1 MVARSAKLILR
12 SLQKKGFVVRT
23 GHHFMLALHVD
34 GLYKGINTYIS
45 HGRKDY
51 GDSLLASMSKQLHLS
66 KQELLS
72 FIDCQMSGD
81 DYLNL
86 MRERGQLM

>member
-1 MVARSAKLILR
+1 MRK
-12 SLQKKGFVVRT
+12 T
-23 GHHFMLALHVD
+23 HHMEFRYMIGDKAFDIHTFL
-34 GLYKGINTYIS
+34 S
-45 HGRKDY
+45 HGMKDY
-51 GDSLLASMSKQLHLS
+51 GDHLLASMSKQLHLS

-86 MRERGQLM
+86 MRERGHIA